1 LEAVHQPYG
10 VRCMRPPPLTAEQLA
25 LKAFTRSLIDKLGG
39 LDAAAT
45 CCRVGRS
52 QLANY
57 CSPHHDQ
64 FLPIDILQRLELV
77 AEDASLTEELLRPH
91 GLVATRP
98 QGSAATSLLAGLALL
113 AAEMSDLHRVSAE
126 GMEDGQLCRDDKLR
140 IEREL
145 QDVIRQAS
153 GLMADLHVRLARAA
167 SPLPGRP

>member
-1 LEAVHQPYG
+1 MTLH
-10 VRCMRPPPLTAEQLA
+10 PLSPEQLA
-25 LKAFTRSLIDKLGG
+25 LKALTRNLIDKLGG
-39 LDAAAT
+39 LDAAAS

-57 CSPHHDQ
+57 CSPHQDQ
-64 FLPIDILQRLELV
+64 FLPIDILQRLERV
-77 AEDASLTEELLRPH
+77 AEDAALTEELLRQH
-91 GLVATRP
+91 GLVAVRP
-98 QGSAATSLLAGLALL
+98 QGSPAASILSGLALL

-153 GLMADLHVRLARAA
+153 GLMADIHARLARAA
-167 SPLPGRP
+167 SAFPGRP